1 MGVTFVDTPGLVDGD
16 MNYPF
21 DVNQAI
27 LWLGEL
33 VDLIFVFFDPIGPA
47 LCKRTLNIVEALS
60 VKHSEKIRFYL
71 SKADEAGHESDRQR
85 VMMQIVQ
92 ELCKRPG
99 LNRTG
104 FDMPTIYIPNPN
116 KQVRCVNQIDD
127 VCRDIEKTIN
137 QTIQN
142 TLNQLERDCDSIGEM
157 VDEAINRGNR
167 TRASNLRAWLQGG
180 CLYLLAMV

>member
-1 MGVTFVDTPGLVDGD
+1 MPRLGVVDYLSTEISTSKQKRFPLVTFVDTPGLVDGD

-27 LWLGEL
+27 LWLGDL
-33 VDLIFVFFDPIGPA
+33 VDLIFVFFDPIGQA

-60 VKHSEKIRFYL
+60 SRHSERMRFYL

-92 ELCKRPG
+92 ELCKRPT

-104 FDMPTIYIPNPN
+104 FDMPTIFIPNPD
-116 KQVRCVNQIDD
+116 KV
-127 VCRDIEKTIN
+127 
-137 QTIQN
+137 
-142 TLNQLERDCDSIGEM
+142 S
-157 VDEAINRGNR
+157 
-167 TRASNLRAWLQGG
+167 
-180 CLYLLAMV
+180 

>member
-1 MGVTFVDTPGLVDGD
+1 
-16 MNYPF
+16 MNKHLNRNTKYF
-21 DVNQAI
+21 Q
-27 LWLGEL
+27 
-33 VDLIFVFFDPIGPA
+33 A
-47 LCKRTLNIVEALS
+47 LCKRTLNIVELL
-60 VKHSEKIRFYL
+60 SEKHADRMRFYL

-116 KQVRCVNQIDD
+116 KTVRCVNQIDE
-127 VCRDIEKTIN
+127 VCRDVEKTIN

-142 TLNQLERDCDSIGEM
+142 TLNALERDCDEIGTK
-157 VDEAINRGNR
+157 VDLAIENDNKARCVFFAELNFPKNIFGHNRIGQFKYR
-167 TRASNLRAWLQGG
+167 KVR
-180 CLYLLAMV
+180 Y